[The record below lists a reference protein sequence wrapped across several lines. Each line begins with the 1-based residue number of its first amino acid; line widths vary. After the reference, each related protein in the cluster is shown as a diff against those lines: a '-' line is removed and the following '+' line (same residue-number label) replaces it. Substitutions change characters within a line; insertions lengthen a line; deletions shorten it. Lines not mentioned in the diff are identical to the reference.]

1 MPNETPGKVQRK
13 RKVEASEDKAI
24 KEKIRKA
31 ETVSRN
37 ERQKKEMTYFNTEL
51 NKLAGSSAIDE
62 LAVKCGVCKGK
73 KVIAGDHT
81 VSGKVQHF
89 LINHFEK
96 CQEKHDRLRKSASGS
111 KTIDVLF
118 AIAQNS
124 HTAQQDQQPF
134 LEPDIQNIEEE
145 FSNIDDV

>member
-1 MPNETPGKVQRK
+1 MLFYL
-13 RKVEASEDKAI
+13 D
-24 KEKIRKA
+24 
-31 ETVSRN
+31 
-37 ERQKKEMTYFNTEL
+37 
-51 NKLAGSSAIDE
+51 
-62 LAVKCGVCKGK
+62 
-73 KVIAGDHT
+73 
-81 VSGKVQHF
+81 
-89 LINHFEK
+89 HFEK

-118 AIAQNS
+118 AKAQNS